1 MNNIINKKEEITLRE
16 LKKLF
21 IYNPDTGDLIY
32 RKFPLHRKTEPFIID
47 RKAGKPDS
55 KGYKHISIKGKTYSV
70 HRLIWHIYYGKKPNK
85 DIDHINRNPSDN
97 RIINLRLVTRQQNCL
112 NRRMNKNNT
121 SGVTG
126 VTWNKQI
133 NKWQA
138 QITVSK
144 KTILLGTFLNFEDS
158 VKARKA
164 AEDFA
169 GITKFRFSG

>member
-47 RKAGKPDS
+47 RKAGYIDD
-55 KGYKHISIKGKTYSV
+55 KGYKHVSINGKKYLV

-85 DIDHINRNPSDN
+85 PIDHINRNTSDN

-112 NRRMNKNNT
+112 NRGMNKNNT

-126 VTWNKQI
+126 VCWNKQN
-133 NKWQA
+133 NKWQS
-138 QITVSK
+138 QITVNK
-144 KTILLGTFLNFEDS
+144 KSILLGTFLNFEDA

-169 GITKFRFSG
+169 GITKFRFPG